1 MKKIMTVTAM
11 LVFAISMFAKD
22 IKTVVFTT
30 LPQMHCENCENKIK
44 GNLRF
49 EKGIKQI
56 TTSVPDQKVT
66 IEYDADKTTPENI
79 AKGFAKIG
87 YEATVVTGEA
97 KKKGC
102 SGSSKKADAT
112 KGSCC
117 KKNGE
122 KKEGSCCKKN
132 GEKKEGNCCKKAEV
146 KKEGCGGCSKKAE
159 AVKGNCC
166 KKDGEKKAGSCS
178 EKAEVKK
185 KGCSGCS
192 KKAEAVKGN
201 CSTK

>member
-102 SGSSKKADAT
+102 SGCSKKADAT
-112 KGSCC
+112 K
-117 KKNGE
+117 
-122 KKEGSCCKKN
+122 GSCCKKN

-192 KKAEAVKGN
+192 KKAETVKGN

>member
-102 SGSSKKADAT
+102 SGCSKKADAT

-122 KKEGSCCKKN
+122 KKEGS
-132 GEKKEGNCCKKAEV
+132 CCKKAEV

-201 CSTK
+201 CCTK